1 MSISRRQAT
10 DAPWL
15 LLTFSLPK
23 KRASQRVEIWRKLQR
38 YGSVPLGNSGYLL
51 PNNLVTQEH
60 FEWLAT
66 SIRKYAGQASV
77 VKIQSIDNLST
88 PQLVGRF
95 AEARSREYQE
105 VIRDLQKLSAIS
117 PQKRAAGRVSRL
129 RAGFREIVEVDF
141 FNSPLQKRV
150 EQLFARLDTTPSLES
165 EPIKVSSR
173 DYVGKVWVTRP
184 RPGIDRSASAWL
196 IRRYIDKKARFAFA
210 QEDKV
215 PREAVPFDMFHAG
228 WFGHRGED
236 CTFET
241 LQKTFRIR
249 DAKVAVIGQAIHDAD
264 LLDEKF
270 GRKEGFGVDAVLDGW
285 AKQGIPDDKLLER
298 GIQLI
303 EALYQ
308 SLSAK

>member
-1 MSISRRQAT
+1 MAVPCKST
-10 DAPWL
+10 LDAPWL

-51 PNNLVTQEH
+51 PNNAITQEH

-66 SIRKYAGQASV
+66 AIRKYGGQASV

-95 AEARSREYQE
+95 AEARTREYQQL
-105 VIRDLQKLSAIS
+105 IRDLQKLSAIPPHS
-117 PQKRAAGRVSRL
+117 RSFGRVSRL
-129 RAGFREIVEVDF
+129 RTRFREIVEVDF
-141 FNSPLQKRV
+141 FNSPLEKRV
-150 EQLFARLDTTPSLES
+150 EQLLARLDTPPSPAKEAAKIN
-165 EPIKVSSR
+165 PR
-173 DYVGKVWVTRP
+173 NYVGRIWVTRP

-210 QEDKV
+210 QEEHV
-215 PREAVPFDMFHAG
+215 PRDAVPFDMFYAG
-228 WFGHRGED
+228 GFGHRGED
-236 CTFET
+236 CSFET
-241 LQKTFRIR
+241 LQKAFRIR

-270 GRKEGFGVDAVLDGW
+270 GRKEGFGVDAVLNGW
-285 AKQGIPDDKLLER
+285 AKQRIPDHKLLER

-303 EALYQ
+303 DALYQ